1 MGETGGSGR
10 NHGLDGS
17 AKNAIGPNESSGD
30 LEAAFQIA
38 KQGSFWT
45 IWPVLTNFQNRNV
58 GIGPVIIEEELSLSR
73 EIGSMVPGK
82 AVRVEAYCSTANLG
96 AGFDVFALALNKF
109 ADRVQ
114 VRTTN
119 TGTIKI
125 KARGPFG
132 RELPRARNK
141 NSAGPPARALL
152 DRSGLHMGVE
162 ITLEK
167 NVPPG
172 LGLGSSGATAAAC
185 TQAMNNLLQLDL
197 SSDELVQTASLGEAA
212 VSGSAHTDNVGASL
226 LGGFV
231 IAYGKPLRTVS
242 VKPPAKL
249 SVVVVSPKTRLPKNK
264 TSLARRLVPVKIET
278 GNAVLNVGRA
288 SAITL
293 GFARGDLDLIGSG
306 MEDAIAE
313 PHRERLVPGYRAVK
327 MIALA
332 EHASGVAISGAG
344 PSVVA
349 FVDKTKH
356 DPKKIGRVMV
366 REFSKN
372 NVESTFFVTG
382 AAGGARVIR
391 SE

>member
-1 MGETGGSGR
+1 M
-10 NHGLDGS
+10 
-17 AKNAIGPNESSGD
+17 
-30 LEAAFQIA
+30 
-38 KQGSFWT
+38 
-45 IWPVLTNFQNRNV
+45 
-58 GIGPVIIEEELSLSR
+58 
-73 EIGSMVPGK
+73 
-82 AVRVEAYCSTANLG
+82 
-96 AGFDVFALALNKF
+96 
-109 ADRVQ
+109 
-114 VRTTN
+114 
-119 TGTIKI
+119 
-125 KARGPFG
+125 
-132 RELPRARNK
+132 
-141 NSAGPPARALL
+141 
-152 DRSGLHMGVE
+152 
-162 ITLEK
+162 
-167 NVPPG
+167 
-172 LGLGSSGATAAAC
+172 
-185 TQAMNNLLQLDL
+185 
-197 SSDELVQTASLGEAA
+197 
-212 VSGSAHTDNVGASL
+212 
-226 LGGFV
+226 
-231 IAYGKPLRTVS
+231 
-242 VKPPAKL
+242 
-249 SVVVVSPKTRLPKNK
+249 
-264 TSLARRLVPVKIET
+264 KIET

>member
-1 MGETGGSGR
+1 MV
-10 NHGLDGS
+10 
-17 AKNAIGPNESSGD
+17 
-30 LEAAFQIA
+30 AA
-38 KQGSFWT
+38 
-45 IWPVLTNFQNRNV
+45 
-58 GIGPVIIEEELSLSR
+58 
-73 EIGSMVPGK
+73 K
-82 AVRVEAYCSTANLG
+82 AVKVEAYCSTANLG
-96 AGFDVFALALNKF
+96 AGFDVFALALNRF
-109 ADRVQ
+109 ADQVQ

-119 TGTIKI
+119 TRTITI

-132 RELPRARNK
+132 KELPRDPNH

-152 DRSGLHMGVE
+152 DRSGLNMGIE

-197 SSDELVQTASLGEAA
+197 SSDELVQIASLGEAA

-242 VKPPAKL
+242 VKPPAEL
-249 SVVVVSPKTRLPKNK
+249 SVVVVSPKTRLPQNK
-264 TSLARRLVPVKIET
+264 TSLARRLVPKKIET

-313 PHRERLVPGYRAVK
+313 PHRENLIPGYRAVK
-327 MIALA
+327 IAALA
-332 EHASGVAISGAG
+332 ANASGVAMSGAG

-349 FVDKTKH
+349 FVDKTRH
-356 DPKKIGRVMV
+356 DPRKIGKVMV

-372 NVESTFFVTG
+372 KVESTFFVTSP
-382 AAGGARVIR
+382 AGRARIIR